1 LAAEAADVGTWDL
14 DLTTDVLT
22 WSDRTKA
29 MFGISSDAPVSMTDF
44 YAGLHPEDLEATAA
58 AFASA
63 IDPAIRATY
72 DVEYRTIGKED
83 GVTRWVAAK
92 GKGLFTEGVCR
103 RAIGTAIDITER
115 KQASMRAAFLLDLM
129 DRLRQLTSP
138 DDILASAVQALGDH
152 LGANRVGYGQIQADG
167 ETVILA
173 TCHANGV
180 KALSGAFSL
189 DAFGAHNIDR
199 QRRGLTVAVD
209 DVAADPRNE
218 AATWEAIETR
228 AFVSVPLVREGQ
240 VLSASSSPPRVK
252 HHSRSSQMRMRDS
265 VFWVQTQRFLQ

>member
-1 LAAEAADVGTWDL
+1 
-14 DLTTDVLT
+14 
-22 WSDRTKA
+22 
-29 MFGISSDAPVSMTDF
+29 
-44 YAGLHPEDLEATAA
+44 
-58 AFASA
+58 
-63 IDPAIRATY
+63 
-72 DVEYRTIGKED
+72 
-83 GVTRWVAAK
+83 
-92 GKGLFTEGVCR
+92 
-103 RAIGTAIDITER
+103 
-115 KQASMRAAFLLDLM
+115 
-129 DRLRQLTSP
+129 
-138 DDILASAVQALGDH
+138 
-152 LGANRVGYGQIQADG
+152 
-167 ETVILA
+167 
-173 TCHANGV
+173 V

-209 DVAADPRNE
+209 DVAGDPRNE